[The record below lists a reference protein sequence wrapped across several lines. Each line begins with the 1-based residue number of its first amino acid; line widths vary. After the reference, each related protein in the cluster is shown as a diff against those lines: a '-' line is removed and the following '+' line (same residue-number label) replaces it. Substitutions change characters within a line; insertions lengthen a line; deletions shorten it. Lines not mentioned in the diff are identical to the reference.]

1 MCRCY
6 YIKKLTRFLPYHIYI
21 VWLWLKMNT
30 EVSMQKETGPVFC
43 IGATFFRFSFAIL
56 VLTNTSRSNALLG
69 VGTRAKWNKRK
80 KKLLHKTPF
89 LHFSVQKLCPYTK
102 KVAAGKQVLVRL
114 YSLIFWDHV
123 LWTKIRQQQ
132 MMSKPLSKNVG
143 GLVHVSCPK
152 TSVQSSPSS
161 NFSSNGRAAKKI
173 FNLFW

>member
-1 MCRCY
+1 MVKDEHRSFNA
-6 YIKKLTRFLPYHIYI
+6 KRNGPSFLHWCNFFSLFFCNFGFNKHFPFQCF
-21 VWLWLKMNT
+21 VGSGNT
-30 EVSMQKETGPVFC
+30 GKVKQTQEKTFTQNAVPSVFSPK
-43 IGATFFRFSFAIL
+43 TL
-56 VLTNTSRSNALLG
+56 PLY
-69 VGTRAKWNKRK
+69 K
-80 KKLLHKTPF
+80 KKVT
-89 LHFSVQKLCPYTK
+89 
-102 KVAAGKQVLVRL
+102 AGKQVLVRL